1 MRKTISIAAALAAAA
16 LMSVGMSG
24 CQSEPPSIAKAN
36 SNTTKPA
43 AGTEKQTVDGVAA
56 TVDGIEIT
64 EQEVSDY
71 VAQYRL
77 YSNAEEDSAWATLL
91 DESSMTPQTVRES
104 AIRQIAGNKLL
115 EKKAEE
121 LGINV
126 SDSEIS
132 DIVSQHRQASD
143 AVDDAAWKSLL
154 DTTGYT
160 EAGYRDDIRIN
171 VLSERVVEREMPS
184 QTTPSEAELQDLAKE
199 HPTYYTGKR
208 TIAAIFAAGNN
219 AQAAAFKSQIGDETS
234 EKIFR
239 DAASKEVDDNRAR
252 EVKDEGWSCLS
263 TSITSYEE
271 AAIANTHAGD
281 VVKYADSDGTYR
293 VVFIAEEYS
302 TDLNGY
308 PVLKNMPA
316 DIRSR
321 LEDDCKTIKWEN
333 AIHNYVTDLMT
344 NAKLSINSMPQG
356 LPYDVNMELSD
367 YGHET
372 TQAEDEAVT
381 QKLVNEHINELSI
394 SGYDSNGNLV
404 SDALNA
410 SK

>member
-1 MRKTISIAAALAAAA
+1 M
-16 LMSVGMSG
+16 
-24 CQSEPPSIAKAN
+24 
-36 SNTTKPA
+36 
-43 AGTEKQTVDGVAA
+43 
-56 TVDGIEIT
+56 
-64 EQEVSDY
+64 
-71 VAQYRL
+71 
-77 YSNAEEDSAWATLL
+77 
-91 DESSMTPQTVRES
+91 
-104 AIRQIAGNKLL
+104 
-115 EKKAEE
+115 
-121 LGINV
+121 
-126 SDSEIS
+126 
-132 DIVSQHRQASD
+132 
-143 AVDDAAWKSLL
+143 
-154 DTTGYT
+154 
-160 EAGYRDDIRIN
+160 
-171 VLSERVVEREMPS
+171 
-184 QTTPSEAELQDLAKE
+184 
-199 HPTYYTGKR
+199 
-208 TIAAIFAAGNN
+208 
-219 AQAAAFKSQIGDETS
+219 
-234 EKIFR
+234 
-239 DAASKEVDDNRAR
+239 
-252 EVKDEGWSCLS
+252 
-263 TSITSYEE
+263 
-271 AAIANTHAGD
+271 
-281 VVKYADSDGTYR
+281 VKYADSDGTYR